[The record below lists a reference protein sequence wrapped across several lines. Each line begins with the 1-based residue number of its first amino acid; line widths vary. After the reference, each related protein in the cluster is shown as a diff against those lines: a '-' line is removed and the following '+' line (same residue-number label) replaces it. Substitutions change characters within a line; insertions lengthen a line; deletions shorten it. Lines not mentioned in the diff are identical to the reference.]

1 MNSPF
6 NNIVIVQIN
15 KEIEK
20 NMICPA
26 YQYYC
31 FKSVII

>member
-20 NMICPA
+20 NMIV
-26 YQYYC
+26 Q
-31 FKSVII
+31 SINTTVLSQ